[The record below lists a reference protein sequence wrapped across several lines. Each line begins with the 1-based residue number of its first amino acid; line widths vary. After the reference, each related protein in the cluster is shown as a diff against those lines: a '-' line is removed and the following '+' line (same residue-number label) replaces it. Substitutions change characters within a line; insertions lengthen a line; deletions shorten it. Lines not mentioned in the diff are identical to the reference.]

1 MTVITECGNLTIMN
15 PKKIIIYKKDKQ
27 TKKPPVDHDS
37 KIGWTFYQ
45 RDQRWETQH
54 RKVFPFGL
62 KSCVQA
68 FS

>member
-37 KIGWTFYQ
+37 KIG
-45 RDQRWETQH
+45 
-54 RKVFPFGL
+54 
-62 KSCVQA
+62 
-68 FS
+68 